1 MQQVPAGVPPGV
13 PPSELQGTRTVHA
26 PPPPAAAT
34 HTHSKARLLCKYNL
48 HQLVCRLV
56 AQAKER
62 GHSANNTEFW

>member
-1 MQQVPAGVPPGV
+1 MRQACHQIRCR
-13 PPSELQGTRTVHA
+13 THTVHA
-26 PPPPAAAT
+26 RPPPTLPAT